1 MTTDTSTD
9 STRTDTDSQGTGWF
23 LRASVEQ
30 LVDNPADVRGGDR
43 DERALVEL
51 AASIRSVGVLQALTV
66 VPDPTADGERR
77 FVIYAGH
84 RRRDGARLAADQL
97 VAEALGHDIASDPT
111 LTGLDVDLA
120 AVGADEVGAD
130 VLAAAGRLRSLP
142 CLVRPDLA
150 GEVGMD
156 IAAGLIENGVRDGLT
171 VGQRAR
177 AAEQLSLA
185 EGWTVNRIASATGL
199 TRGQARAAAAL
210 PRLGDAARAAA
221 YRGELSLE
229 HAAVLDELGADG
241 ATDDEITTLARGGPM
256 FEHHVAELRKT
267 LRRRGAAAELRD
279 EADLRGWTLHDEPEG
294 YPLDSTLAPLWSLS
308 RAEDPDRAALLPRAG
323 DDADPTA
330 SRTAAAYALLP
341 SHGVVLHNDPW
352 ADPHLEVVCAD
363 PDAFDYRRDPHS
375 TLYVEPETTDQTC
388 TTSADNAGD
397 EVVLPAPG
405 DEIGQASVD
414 VEADDDQNSPDGVPG
429 TNSSE
434 HDTVAH
440 DDPEHDDGGDDGGE
454 DGAGRG
460 AADADA
466 AAEQARA
473 AREAAEQRRAEAAE
487 QAAREE
493 ERRQAAVAE
502 EAARRAA
509 ERAAENERVEAER
522 AAAQARRD
530 ALETAAD
537 TRWRH
542 IAGMLRTQKG
552 AAAHGELPATVL
564 ARFPSLLGQIGY
576 LARAHDTALCA
587 EPERDPRT
595 GAQRWSAGRLT
606 HRAVVITA
614 WVLHLNLSAAQ
625 LAAPEMLELTEAE
638 PAAWW
643 LDYLTD
649 HGYQP
654 AEAETAAHAALSEAV
669 VDALAAEYG
678 TACNEDGDEGS
689 GVGSDRG

>member
-9 STRTDTDSQGTGWF
+9 STRTDTDTQGTGWF

-84 RRRDGARLAADQL
+84 RRRDGARLAAAQL
-97 VAEALGHDIASDPT
+97 VAEALGHDVAADPT
-111 LTGLDVDLA
+111 LAGLDVDLA
-120 AVGADEVGAD
+120 TIGADEVGTD

-229 HAAVLDELGADG
+229 HAAALDELGADG
-241 ATDDEITTLARGGPM
+241 ATDEEITTLARGGPM

-308 RAEDPDRAALLPRAG
+308 RAEDPDGAALLPRAG

-330 SRTAAAYALLP
+330 NRTAAAYALLP

-352 ADPHLEVVCAD
+352 AEPHLEVVCAD

-375 TLYVEPETTDQTC
+375 TLYIEPQTTAEDTD
-388 TTSADNAGD
+388 TADPTDPAGD
-397 EVVLPAPG
+397 IDEDDFAG
-405 DEIGQASVD
+405 DGAESVD
-414 VEADDDQNSPDGVPG
+414 EHREAYLGAHLAIEDQ
-429 TNSSE
+429 
-434 HDTVAH
+434 
-440 DDPEHDDGGDDGGE
+440 
-454 DGAGRG
+454 DGAEVSDV
-460 AADADA
+460 ADVADARENEA
-466 AAEQARA
+466 ATERARV
-473 AREAAEQRRAEAAE
+473 AREAAERQRAEAAE
-487 QAAREE
+487 QAAREQQ
-493 ERRQAAVAE
+493 RRAAAAQ
-502 EAARRAA
+502 EAAPLDAQRAA

-530 ALETAAD
+530 ALETAGD

-542 IAGMLRTQKG
+542 VAGMLRTQKG

-564 ARFPSLLGQIGY
+564 ARFPSLLGEIGY
-576 LARAHDTALCA
+576 LARAHDTALCT

-614 WVLHLNLSAAQ
+614 WVLHLNLTAAQ
-625 LAAPEMLELTEAE
+625 LAAPGMLELTEAE

-643 LDYLTD
+643 LDYLTE

-669 VDALAAEYG
+669 ARGLAAEYG
-678 TACNEDGDEGS
+678 AARDDVEDGLAGP
-689 GVGSDRG
+689 R